1 MGLWRVQD
9 LDVIN
14 ENVTSICIHL
24 PAKLQV
30 RGRSMTKGGWVKV
43 KNQLMNNNQG
53 WSKTKLRVG

>member
-1 MGLWRVQD
+1 MGLWH
-9 LDVIN
+9 LDVII

-30 RGRSMTKGGWVKV
+30 QGRLMTKGGWVKV
-43 KNQLMNNNQG
+43 KNQLMDNNQG